1 MKKTV
6 LTLLKIVVSLGILI
20 YIFTKVIDIRHLWA
34 NLKEAD
40 VSFIIAAILFY
51 FLVQTLSAWRWY
63 LLVKPQGIDIG
74 FSKIL
79 AFYFLG
85 MYFNFFLPS
94 AIGGDVFKVYY
105 LHKET
110 GRLSS
115 STASVF
121 FDRDIGMGGLLLV
134 ATVVSALAGTRT
146 HGETGILLFPIFGLI
161 ALAFIAAN
169 LALFYRPTYNL
180 LHRLLA
186 AFRLKEADLKI
197 QRLFDSVNAYRGRWG
212 LIAITML
219 MSVGVQVGCAFVNM
233 LAANAIGMHTRH
245 GWIDYLVLIPTIGL
259 IGMVPISMN
268 GMGWRE
274 ASYIILFKAVI
285 DSVPPGLT
293 LEGIET
299 YKETAA
305 ATLSFLWLGILV
317 ITSLPG
323 GIIYVARGGRKAA
336 PPPPDEEMLEESNL
350 AELPT
355 GTNSEGEPVST
366 LSSASQEEPVSMI

>member
-6 LTLLKIVVSLGILI
+6 LTLVKIVVSLGILT
-20 YIFTKVIDIRHLWA
+20 YIFTKVIDVRHLWA
-34 NLKEAD
+34 NIREAD
-40 VSFIIAAILFY
+40 VSFIIAAILSY

-63 LLVKPQGIDIG
+63 LIVKPQGIEVS
-74 FSKIL
+74 FLKIL
-79 AFYFLG
+79 AYYFLG

-94 AIGGDVFKVYY
+94 AIGGDFFKIYY

-110 GRLSS
+110 GRLSA

-146 HGETGILLFPIFGLI
+146 HGDRGILLFPIFGLI

-186 AFRLKEADLKI
+186 AFKLKEADLKI
-197 QRLFDSVNAYRGRWG
+197 QRLFDSVNAYRGKWG
-212 LIAITML
+212 LITIAML
-219 MSVGVQVGCAFVNM
+219 MSVGVQVGCAFVNL

-245 GWIDYLVLIPTIGL
+245 GGIDYLVLIPTIGL

-293 LEGIET
+293 PEGIET

-336 PPPPDEEMLEESNL
+336 QPTTDEEMLEESSL
-350 AELPT
+350 AKLST
-355 GTNSEGEPVST
+355 GNKSEGGQVST
-366 LSSASQEEPVSMI
+366 LSSA